1 MESNLFAGAARLK
14 GMPASLIR
22 RVLDRA
28 AELEARGRPIVKL
41 IAGEPDFNTPRAIKD
56 AAADAIRD
64 NFTHYTSNRGYP
76 PLRGAIAE
84 RVMEETGLSYDPD
97 SEILVTT
104 SGAEAINNSL
114 LANLDPGDEVLI
126 FSPSFINYENVA
138 RIAGATPVFLPLR
151 AEDGFQIDV
160 DALREKLTPR
170 TRMVV
175 LNNPCNPTGALYS
188 PETLEKLSRLI
199 CERDLLAFSDE
210 IYSSLTYEGRFRSLA
225 SFPGMRE
232 RTIVMNGFSKVF
244 AMTGWR
250 LGYVCADARMVSNIL
265 QIHQYST
272 TCSPT
277 FVQVALAKTMNT
289 EPVRLE
295 AGRMAREF
303 SKRRETVTGGLARI
317 PGLRFTKP
325 GGAFYV
331 FADVSA
337 TGLSGEAFCARLLE
351 ESGVAVVPGVGFGR
365 EYGGFIRIS
374 YAAGDEAIA
383 EGLVRTAKFVA
394 SLSE

>member
-1 MESNLFAGAARLK
+1 MEPKLFAGAARLN
-14 GMPASLIR
+14 GMPDSLIR

-28 AELEARGRPIVKL
+28 SALEAQGRPVVRL
-41 IAGEPDFNTPRAIKD
+41 IAGEPDFNTPQAIKD
-56 AAADAIRD
+56 AAAAAIRD

-76 PLRGAIAE
+76 PLRAAIAE
-84 RVMEETGLSYDPD
+84 RVREETGLSYDPD

-126 FSPSFINYENVA
+126 PSPSFINYENTA
-138 RIAGATPVFLPLR
+138 RIAGAAPVFLPLR
-151 AEDGFQIDV
+151 AEGGFQIDV
-160 DALREKLTPR
+160 GALREKLTPK
-170 TRMVV
+170 TRMVI
-175 LNNPCNPTGALYS
+175 LNNPCNPTGALYA
-188 PETLEKLSRLI
+188 PETLEELSRLI

-210 IYSSLTYEGRFRSLA
+210 IYSSLTYGGRFRSLA

-232 RTIVMNGFSKVF
+232 RTIVMNGFSKAF

-250 LGYVCADARMVSNIL
+250 IGYLCADARMVPNIL
-265 QIHQYST
+265 KIHQYST

-289 EPVRLE
+289 GPVRIE
-295 AGRMAREF
+295 TAHMAGEF
-303 SKRRETVTGGLARI
+303 SRRREAVTGGLARI
-317 PGLRFTKP
+317 PGLRFAKP

-337 TGLSGEAFCARLLE
+337 TGLSGEAFCGRLLE
-351 ESGVAVVPGVGFGR
+351 ERGVAMVPGVGFGR
-365 EYGGFIRIS
+365 EYGDFVRIS
-374 YAAGDEAIA
+374 YAASGETIA
-383 EGLVRTAKFVA
+383 EGLARTAAFVA
-394 SLSE
+394 SLQN

>member
-28 AELEARGRPIVKL
+28 AELEAQGRPVVKL
-41 IAGEPDFNTPRAIKD
+41 IAGEPDFNTPQAIKD
-56 AAADAIRD
+56 AAAAAIRD

-84 RVMEETGLSYDPD
+84 RMLEETGLSYDPD

-126 FSPSFINYENVA
+126 LSPSFINYENVA

-151 AEDGFQIDV
+151 ADDGFQIDV
-160 DALREKLTPR
+160 DALRERLTPR

-175 LNNPCNPTGALYS
+175 LNNPCNPTGAHYS

-199 CERDLLAFSDE
+199 CERNLLAFSDE
-210 IYSSLTYEGRFRSLA
+210 IYSSLTYGGRFRSLA

-250 LGYVCADARMVSNIL
+250 LGYVCADARMISNIL

-277 FVQVALAKTMNT
+277 FIQVALAKTMNT

-303 SKRRETVTGGLARI
+303 SKRREAVTGGLARI

-337 TGLSGEAFCARLLE
+337 TGLPGEAFCARLLE

-365 EYGGFIRIS
+365 EYGDFIRIS
-374 YAAGDEAIA
+374 YAAGDETIA
-383 EGLVRTAKFVA
+383 EGLARTAEFVA